1 MTDMSQAMQERQE
14 HALMLLS
21 KVASGMAGIEEARE
35 LAAHLGLSN
44 EFNQCRPMAAE
55 RNLYAME
62 G

>member
-1 MTDMSQAMQERQE
+1 MQD
-14 HALMLLS
+14 ALRLLS
-21 KVASGMAGIEEARE
+21 IVAAGLGGIEEARE

-44 EFNQCRPMAAE
+44 EFNQCRPMTAE